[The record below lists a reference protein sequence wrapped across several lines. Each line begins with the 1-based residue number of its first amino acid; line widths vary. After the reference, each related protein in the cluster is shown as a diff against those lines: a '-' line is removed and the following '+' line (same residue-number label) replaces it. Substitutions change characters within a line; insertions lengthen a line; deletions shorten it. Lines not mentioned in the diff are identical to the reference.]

1 MNIIAVIPARM
12 ASSRFPGKPLV
23 EILGM
28 PMIGHVA
35 LRTAMSKTLSATY
48 IATCDEEIMDYAKT
62 IGIPA
67 IMTADTHTRCTDR
80 TAEAVEKIEAQTGKK
95 VDIVVMVQG
104 DEPMTTPEMIDA
116 ALEPMLKDS
125 SINVVN
131 LMADIENLADF
142 ENPNEVKVVV
152 NLKDEALYFSREPV
166 PSRKKG
172 VDQVPMRKQVCIIP
186 FRRDYLTRFNSLA
199 ETPLEVIE
207 SVDMMRILEHGE
219 KVQMVYTKARSG
231 SVDTADDKIAVEKAM
246 QNDVLLPRYLKK

>member
-48 IATCDEEIMDYAKT
+48 IATCDEEIMDYAKS
-62 IGIPA
+62 IGISA

-152 NLKDEALYFSREPV
+152 NLKNEALYFSREPV

-172 VDQVPMRKQVCIIP
+172 VDQVRLRKQVCIIP